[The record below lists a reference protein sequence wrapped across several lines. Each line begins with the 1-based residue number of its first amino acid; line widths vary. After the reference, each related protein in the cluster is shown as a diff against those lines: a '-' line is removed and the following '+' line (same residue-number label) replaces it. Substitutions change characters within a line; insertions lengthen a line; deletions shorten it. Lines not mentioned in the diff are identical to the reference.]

1 MPPAPARF
9 STTSGCPKFIFGISM
24 RMMRSGGPPG
34 GEGTTTRIG
43 LFGQGCACAVIPINK
58 PNARMSAFIVCS
70 VCRPDA
76 LPGQRVLALH
86 RAQDDAVGGD
96 KLVAPHYYFGVS
108 RIDVALAI
116 VRHRAGLLV
125 DRIGA
130 EIRGI

>member
-9 STTSGCPKFIFGISM
+9 STTSGCPKLIFGISM

-43 LFGQGCACAVIPINK
+43 LFGQGCACAAIPINK
-58 PNARMSAFIVCS
+58 PNARTSAFIICS
-70 VCRPDA
+70 MRRLDA

-96 KLVAPHYYFGVS
+96 KLVAP
-108 RIDVALAI
+108 
-116 VRHRAGLLV
+116 
-125 DRIGA
+125 
-130 EIRGI
+130 